1 MRSNKTFN
9 EIHNEF
15 RSYKENDN
23 EARKI
28 KEIYER
34 VEMEYRENKELNIM
48 LEKAIVKR
56 HLDEYMPWTLN
67 YYFQIMI
74 IVFTVFITGVWG
86 IKDIFKD
93 NILLMLFG
101 LVLTLA
107 FIFFF
112 MLLDKKSINKENSK
126 HIYYSICLD
135 ILNKLE
141 QEYV

>member
-48 LEKAIVKR
+48 LEKAMVKR

>member
-1 MRSNKTFN
+1 MRNNKTFN

-15 RSYKENDN
+15 RNYKENDN

-48 LEKAIVKR
+48 LEKAMVKR